1 MLVKDWLSV
10 IGFVPNIEVVE
21 GNTATFGTGEYVKEN
36 YGNFNLK
43 QVEQKDDTDTLVLYV
58 SEPEKCDCYRV
69 RTVRKHLTEYEKG
82 FYAALHNG
90 IPIDYRDKEESY
102 CIGTR
107 ECETCTCGGDK
118 RKCDFYSAE

>member
-10 IGFVPNIEVVE
+10 VSAASNIKVVE
-21 GNTATFGTGEYVKEN
+21 GNVAAYGTKQSIEKM
-36 YGNFNLK
+36 YGDFNLK
-43 QVEQKDDTDTLVLYV
+43 KVEQVDDTDLLILYV

-69 RTVRKHLTEYEKG
+69 RTVRQRLTEYEKG

-90 IPIDYRDKEESY
+90 IPIDYRDKEQSY

-118 RKCDFYSAE
+118 KKCDHPLG